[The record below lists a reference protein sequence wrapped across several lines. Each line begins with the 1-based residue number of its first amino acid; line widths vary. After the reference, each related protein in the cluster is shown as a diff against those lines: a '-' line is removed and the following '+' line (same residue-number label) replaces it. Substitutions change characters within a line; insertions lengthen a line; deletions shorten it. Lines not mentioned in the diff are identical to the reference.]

1 MLKGANIMQI
11 SDIFAL
17 QNNANYW
24 HVFPGGG
31 WGDHIKK
38 TTNQKA
44 DSNYWHAKRRKYY
57 ANN

>member
-1 MLKGANIMQI
+1 MQI
-11 SDIFAL
+11 TEIFAL